1 MKSLPNLRYDMV
13 WEIIVNLRSDLNSV
27 KELNKKELNKASES
41 VNDIEDGQKFIEKE
55 LEDQKEKSDY
65 RKRDLLTVRTT
76 KNHPNKSSFMLE
88 LSHIPRQDDENAIN
102 LVNKTAMVSG
112 IYILYIYIYIYI
124 YITNTY
130 TYIYIEYIKLTLL
143 TEHQIK

>member
-112 IYILYIYIYIYI
+112 IYIYIYIYIYI
-124 YITNTY
+124 SNTY

>member
-55 LEDQKEKSDY
+55 LEDQKEKSWLQKERPAYSKDNKKSPQQIIFY
-65 RKRDLLTVRTT
+65 ART
-76 KNHPNKSSFMLE
+76 
-88 LSHIPRQDDENAIN
+88 
-102 LVNKTAMVSG
+102 
-112 IYILYIYIYIYI
+112 
-124 YITNTY
+124 ITYSTTGWWKCY
-130 TYIYIEYIKLTLL
+130 
-143 TEHQIK
+143 